1 MSTEIVST
9 NPVVA
14 SLIEGKAPRPAQVA
28 AARGVL
34 PLPEADLI
42 EVLNLD
48 AEGKNTREKVNPG
61 LLDGIR
67 DKILGVAE
75 DVRANRFE
83 CGHDHSK
90 DGRFDDLAWL
100 LEGGSPKSGLTP

>member
-1 MSTEIVST
+1 MSTDIVST

-42 EVLNLD
+42 EVLVTFANSDDPELSD
-48 AEGKNTREKVNPG
+48 YAAAR
-61 LLDGIR
+61 IR
-67 DKILGVAE
+67 
-75 DVRANRFE
+75 
-83 CGHDHSK
+83 
-90 DGRFDDLAWL
+90 
-100 LEGGSPKSGLTP
+100 